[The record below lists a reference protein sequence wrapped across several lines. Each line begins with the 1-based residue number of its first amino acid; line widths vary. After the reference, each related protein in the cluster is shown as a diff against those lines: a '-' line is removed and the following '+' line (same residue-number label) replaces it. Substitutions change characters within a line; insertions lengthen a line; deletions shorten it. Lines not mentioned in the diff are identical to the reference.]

1 MAVFFKDSNGNLF
14 TSATPGAGAPE
25 GFELVQANSTD
36 AAQEKH
42 VPAVEVEHDGRLLRV
57 QVGETEHPM
66 EKEHYIEWIALDADG
81 RLEMPCPQA
90 RADPA
95 HLLCRQRQ
103 VRQGLRVLQPP
114 RPVGQ
119 GVLGTATGSVRRASP
134 RSIAVPAALHEP
146 SFERGRAERGPLP
159 EKGDEG

>member
-42 VPAVEVEHDGRLLRV
+42 VPVIEVEHDGRLLRV

-81 RLEMPCPQA
+81 RLEIHALKPGQTPLTFFAGNAKSGRVYAYCNL
-90 RADPA
+90 
-95 HLLCRQRQ
+95 H
-103 VRQGLRVLQPP
+103 GLWV
-114 RPVGQ
+114 
-119 GVLGTATGSVRRASP
+119 
-134 RSIAVPAALHEP
+134 
-146 SFERGRAERGPLP
+146 AEF
-159 EKGDEG
+159 